1 MEYYTAMKKNEIRL
15 FTVTW
20 IYLKII
26 ILSEVCQMDKYHM
39 LFFYK
44 KPKKKKDTNELIYK
58 TEIHSQTQKTN
69 LGLPKGKGERG

>member
-15 FTVTW
+15 FAVPW

-26 ILSEVCQMDKYHM
+26 ILSEVCQMHKYHM

-44 KPKKKKDTNELIYK
+44 KSKKKDTNELIYK
-58 TEIHSQTQKTN
+58 TEIDSQTQKTN
-69 LGLPKGKGERG
+69 FGLPKGKGERG

>member
-15 FTVTW
+15 FIVTW

-44 KPKKKKDTNELIYK
+44 KPKKKKKIQMNLFTK
-58 TEIHSQTQKTN
+58 QKYTHRHR
-69 LGLPKGKGERG
+69 KQI